1 MDWILTQWM
10 PVVATAVIEC
20 LLCVESHTKYFTFTA
35 HVPSQQACIFWG
47 CFSDAERDQ
56 VWGMKGPG
64 GLVLRGGSG
73 VDLSVAAT
81 NGAINC
87 QLRLVK

>member
-1 MDWILTQWM
+1 MDWILTQRM
-10 PVVATAVIEC
+10 PVVATAVIER
-20 LLCVESHTKYFTFTA
+20 LLCIESHTKHFTCTA

-81 NGAINC
+81 DGAINC